1 MWLKFWG
8 VRGSIP
14 APGPRTVRYG
24 GNTLCV
30 EVRCGDTLI
39 IIDAGSGIREL
50 GNALVAAGKP
60 VVAHLLI
67 SHTHWDHVQGFPFFV
82 PFYVKGTV
90 LHVYGCRGA
99 DKSLEEVLEGQ
110 MALPY
115 FPVLLKEAGS
125 QIYFHELDVG
135 ESMINDV
142 RVTTIFSNHPGLCL
156 VYRLTWGGK
165 SLVYLSD
172 NEAYHQLAMPPSRE
186 NDSDVIGDETGLI
199 DPRLAAFASET
210 DLLIADSPY
219 DAEEYKQRRGWGH
232 SSVDDVVQIALDAR
246 AKRLALFHHDP
257 SHSDEKVD
265 EMVAHARTLIANR
278 DAALECFGAQEGME
292 IRL

>member
-14 APGPRTVRYG
+14 TPGPRTVRYG
-24 GNTLCV
+24 GNTLCI

-39 IIDAGSGIREL
+39 ILDAGSGIREL
-50 GNALVAAGKP
+50 GNALMAARKP

-90 LHVYGCRGA
+90 LDIYGCHGA
-99 DKSLEEVLEGQ
+99 DKTLEEILVGQ

-115 FPVLLKEAGS
+115 FPVSLKEGS
-125 QIYFHELDVG
+125 AQIHFHELDVG
-135 ESMINDV
+135 EFMIQDV

-156 VYRLTWGGK
+156 AYRLEWGGK

-172 NEAYHQLAMPPSRE
+172 NEAYHQLATRPDAERA
-186 NDSDVIGDETGLI
+186 SDIVADQTGVI
-199 DPRLAAFASET
+199 DPRLAQFALEA

-232 SSVDDVVQIALDAR
+232 SCVDDVVSIALDAR
-246 AKRLALFHHDP
+246 AKRLAIFHHDP

-265 EMVAHARTLIANR
+265 DMVAHGRTLISER
-278 DAALECFGAQEGME
+278 EAALECFGAQEGME
-292 IRL
+292 ITL